1 MHRPGTRPWH
11 AHGAGEFSPEFP
23 PAAFT
28 LLRDDCRRNAY
39 AGGMAR
45 RIVHQLVDDIDGT
58 ILGIGEGETVHFS
71 LNSTA
76 YEIDLTTENADAFRK
91 ALEPY
96 IAGARRASASPA
108 RGGSSRKRSASSPE
122 TAAIREWAN
131 ENGHKVSERGRIP
144 ATVIEAYRAAH

>member
-1 MHRPGTRPWH
+1 
-11 AHGAGEFSPEFP
+11 
-23 PAAFT
+23 
-28 LLRDDCRRNAY
+28 
-39 AGGMAR
+39 MAR

-58 ILGIGEGETVHFS
+58 ILGIGEGETIHFS
-71 LNSTA
+71 LNGTA

-96 IAGARRASASPA
+96 IAGARRA
-108 RGGSSRKRSASSPE
+108 GSSSAGRSVSTRKRSSSSSD

-144 ATVIEAYRAAH
+144 AAVVEAYRSAH

>member
-1 MHRPGTRPWH
+1 
-11 AHGAGEFSPEFP
+11 
-23 PAAFT
+23 
-28 LLRDDCRRNAY
+28 
-39 AGGMAR
+39 MAR

-58 ILGIGEGETVHFS
+58 VLGVGEGETVHFS

-76 YEIDLTTENADAFRK
+76 YEIDLTTENADEFRK

-96 IAGARRASASPA
+96 IAGARRASAAGA
-108 RGGSSRKRSASSPE
+108 RSGSARKRSAASPE

-131 ENGHKVSERGRIP
+131 ENGHQVSERGRIP